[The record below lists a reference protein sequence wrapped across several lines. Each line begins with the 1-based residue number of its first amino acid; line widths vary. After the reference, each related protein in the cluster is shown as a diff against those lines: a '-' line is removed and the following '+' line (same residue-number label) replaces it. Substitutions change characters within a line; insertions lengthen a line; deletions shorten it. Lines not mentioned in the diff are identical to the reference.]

1 MKRSLF
7 SSASL
12 ALLFAGAG
20 AATAS
25 ADGAAERVPDELLVK
40 FRDRAVAAAAH
51 AQIGATPIEELAQ
64 IGVTLVKLPAGLAP
78 ERAAALYAAL
88 PSVEYAHPNYLSH
101 AVHLPNDPS
110 WPSQYGPTKIRCEQA
125 WDMQKGDANV
135 VIAIVDTGIDKSHG
149 DLAAKLVAG
158 YDFVSNDTDPD
169 DNNGHGTHCAGI
181 AAALTDNALG
191 VAGVA
196 SNCSL
201 MAVKVLNG
209 SGSGSNSDVAAG
221 INWAADHGAHVI
233 SLSLGG
239 SAKDATLEA
248 AVNYAW
254 NKGVVVVAAA
264 GNNGNQTKFYPAAYG
279 NCIAVAS
286 TDSND
291 NRSSFSTY
299 GSWVDVA
306 APGSS
311 IFSTYDGNAYATL
324 SGTSMACPHVAGL
337 AGLIRSHVGPYATA
351 TEVRERVQYT
361 TDPVGTFVATGRV
374 NAENALKNEGGGV
387 TKSHFWPAS
396 ITVASGSQVGG
407 AISDVNSS
415 DDARLSLQSAPGTGG
430 QLLDWHATFNTS
442 LTGTLVQVELLYETR
457 LSSNASVTLQA
468 FNFAANRWETLAT
481 VAWLTT
487 DTQRLFK
494 GPAGGV
500 APYISGAGQMQ
511 IRSTRAGSGAAFT
524 QSIDEIR
531 ISFVTQ

>member
-1 MKRSLF
+1 MKRPLLLSF
-7 SSASL
+7 GL
-12 ALLFAGAG
+12 ALL
-20 AATAS
+20 AATA
-25 ADGAAERVPDELLVK
+25 AGQGAAERVPDELLVK
-40 FRDRAVAAAAH
+40 FRDRAAAAAAH
-51 AQIGATPIEELAQ
+51 ARIGATPGEELTQ

-78 ERAAALYAAL
+78 ERAAALYAEL
-88 PSVEYAHPNYLSH
+88 PGVEFAEPNWISR

-110 WPSQYGPTKIRCEQA
+110 WPSQYGPVKIRCEQA

-135 VIAIVDTGIDKSHG
+135 VIAIVDTGIDKNHG

-181 AAALTDNALG
+181 AAAITDNALG

-201 MAVKVLNG
+201 MGVKVLNSFG
-209 SGSGSNSDVAAG
+209 SGTNSDIAAG
-221 INWAADHGAHVI
+221 INWAADNGAHVV

-239 SAKDATLEA
+239 SSKSTTLES

-254 NKGVVVVAAA
+254 NKGVIVIAAA
-264 GNNGNQTKFYPAAYG
+264 GNNGNTTKFYPAAYG

-286 TDSND
+286 TDQND

-311 IFSTYDGNAYATL
+311 IYSTYDGNTYATL

-351 TEVRERVQYT
+351 TEIRERIQFT
-361 TDPVGTFVATGRV
+361 GDNVGTFISSGRV
-374 NAENALKNEGGGV
+374 NAENALKNQGGGI
-387 TKSHFWPAS
+387 TKSHFWPAA
-396 ITVASGSQVGG
+396 ITVTSGSQVGG
-407 AISDVNSS
+407 SIADVNSS
-415 DDARLSLQSAPGTGG
+415 NDARLSLQSSSSSGAPV
-430 QLLDWHATFNTS
+430 LDWHATFNTS
-442 LTGTLVQVELLYETR
+442 LSGTLVQVELLYETQ
-457 LSSNASVTLQA
+457 LSASANVTLQA
-468 FNFAANRWETLAT
+468 FNWTTSTWDTLAS
-481 VAWLTT
+481 VAWLAT

-500 APYISGAGQMQ
+500 APYVSGAGQIQ
-511 IRSTRAGSGAAFT
+511 IRSSRTGVGADFT
-524 QSIDEIR
+524 QGIDEIR
-531 ISFVTQ
+531 LSFVTQ